1 MNNLAFCMLFKDE
14 DVKQEVEVKS
24 EKLFTEN
31 YLLKKQQEDLF
42 LFKKGKK
49 IYLFMEHSFSINYL
63 DRFN

>member
-42 LFKKGKK
+42 LFEKEKK